1 MAYPDDLER
10 SVNNSNGSTVAALFQ
25 NRRDVGN
32 AIDELNAAHF
42 ANDDIG
48 VIWHDRENNRDHIN
62 DVTDA
67 DRPNL
72 TPSTTDRVAEGA
84 LTGGVLGGAAGLLAG
99 VASLLIP
106 GVGPFLAGGLL
117 ATVLTGAVA
126 GGLLGALINAGIP
139 ENEARY
145 YDEAVRG
152 GQILVTVRAG
162 SRAMEATMILERNG
176 GRTGIPEDRAVDT
189 PPITPAR
196 A

>member
-1 MAYPDDLER
+1 MAYQDDLER
-10 SVNNSNGSTVAALFQ
+10 SINNSNGTTVAALFK
-25 NRRDVGN
+25 NRHDVGN
-32 AIDELNAAHF
+32 AVDELNAAHF

-48 VIWHDRENNRDHIN
+48 VIWHDRDRVNGDGIN
-62 DVTDA
+62 DS

-84 LTGGVLGGAAGLLAG
+84 LAGGVLGGAAGLLAG
-99 VASLLIP
+99 MASLLIP

-176 GRTGIPEDRAVDT
+176 GQTGIPQERVVDT
-189 PPITPAR
+189 PPITPA
-196 A
+196 AV

>member
-10 SVNNSNGSTVAALFQ
+10 SINNSNGSTVAALFQ
-25 NRRDVGN
+25 HRRDVGN
-32 AIDELNAAHF
+32 AVDELNAAHF

-48 VIWHDRENNRDHIN
+48 VIWHDRDQVHK
-62 DVTDA
+62 DSVTDA

-99 VASLLIP
+99 MASLLIP

-162 SRAMEATMILERNG
+162 SRATEAMMILERNG
-176 GRTGIPEDRAVDT
+176 GQTGIPEDRVVDT